1 MAYVSAELRSKIE
14 DPKHILSFHT
24 DLIKELYEEALA
36 QTLEEEET
44 QEESI
49 ATICTVIA
57 LCFLND
63 KENIEFPLP
72 YEEGEESL
80 IVEIADAVNFI
91 LTLEALVDKGTVSKK
106 IVKGKALYSGEQP
119 KKKKKKK
126 R

>member
-1 MAYVSAELRSKIE
+1 MAYVSAELRSRIE
-14 DPKHILSFHT
+14 DPKSILSSHT
-24 DLIKELYEEALA
+24 DLIKKLYEEALA

-49 ATICTVIA
+49 TTICTTIA

-72 YEEGEESL
+72 YEESEESL

-91 LTLEALVDKGTVSKK
+91 LTLEALVDKGSISKK
-106 IVKGKALYSGEQP
+106 IVKGKAVYSGEQP
-119 KKKKKKK
+119 KKKRKKND
-126 R
+126 

>member
-1 MAYVSAELRSKIE
+1 MAYVSAELRSRIE
-14 DPKHILSFHT
+14 DPKSILSFHT

-49 ATICTVIA
+49 ATICTTIA

-63 KENIEFPLP
+63 KERIEFPLP

-80 IVEIADAVNFI
+80 IAEIAEAVNFI
-91 LTLEALVDKGTVSKK
+91 LTLEALVDKGTISKK
-106 IVKGKALYSGEQP
+106 TVKGKALYSGEQP
-119 KKKKKKK
+119 KKKKK
-126 R
+126 